1 MARAAVGAR
10 ELEIIV
16 WCGIL
21 TVLMA
26 AMIVVIV
33 LGGRRLKRRLRDDSV
48 AEPFTMQSLRDLR
61 DRGEVTPDEYEKV
74 RAALLGR
81 VSAKTAPPPA
91 PPAPP
96 PEPPA
101 EE

>member
-1 MARAAVGAR
+1 
-10 ELEIIV
+10 
-16 WCGIL
+16 
-21 TVLMA
+21 
-26 AMIVVIV
+26 
-33 LGGRRLKRRLRDDSV
+33 
-48 AEPFTMQSLRDLR
+48 MQSLRDLR